1 MRQQPK
7 VQTTPPPTIQGQKVG
22 SLTPPS
28 SPKTQRAGHRRILS
42 DVTHSAVFGVP
53 ASKSTQLLQAAA
65 AGLLR
70 SWAWSTDDGALSC
83 PRGAHSLVCLLP
95 TRLRLLE
102 DRDRHTHLLPG
113 AQCTCASTVAMTV
126 LYTETAVE
134 LDFTIGTFVV
144 WPTEDICTVYF
155 IIQFLV
161 GFSMS
166 NMSQ

>member
-1 MRQQPK
+1 MLLPLAK
-7 VQTTPPPTIQGQKVG
+7 SSHFSWLLCPGPSGFAAC
-22 SLTPPS
+22 PS
-28 SPKTQRAGHRRILS
+28 SPCSSLGL
-42 DVTHSAVFGVP
+42 GM
-53 ASKSTQLLQAAA
+53 LQAAA
-65 AGLLR
+65 AGLLW